1 MSPNAT
7 FPAAEASRRQIED
20 LMMTYAAL
28 QDAGDLDEVAELFTH
43 GAFIV
48 DKVPGGFR
56 GREEV
61 GAMKNRH
68 DHRYPDG
75 TLRTKHVTTNVRIDV
90 DAGGQT
96 ATAESYFTVLQATE
110 DLPLQVI
117 MAGRYRD
124 KFVHIDN
131 RWWFEERFVHT
142 DLIGNM
148 SGHVVDSPMIGEET
162 EEPRSPA
169 DRDRRV
175 VQKFFD
181 LRFKDPDGARQ
192 LVAEDAVWVIP
203 GQLPMSA
210 TYTGRD
216 EIFDKYL
223 GHHTDDFEYVTS
235 NVTRTI
241 SENGVVVVEYHATG
255 RTRKGRDYD
264 TMYYYVVD
272 VEDGLIRRV
281 RQSLD
286 TLYSM
291 TKIYECPGTC
301 RGVIS
306 FFL

>member
-1 MSPNAT
+1 MSSEAT
-7 FPAAEASRRQIED
+7 FLAEEASRREIET

-28 QDAGDLDEVAELFTH
+28 QDAGELDDVAQLFTY

-48 DKVPGGFR
+48 DKVPTAFR
-56 GREEV
+56 GAADIGE
-61 GAMKNRH
+61 MKHRH

-75 TLRTKHVTTNVRIDV
+75 TLRTKHVTTNVRIDI
-90 DAGGQT
+90 DANGH
-96 ATAESYFTVLQATE
+96 AAKAESYFTVLQATE

-117 MAGRYRD
+117 MAGRYSD
-124 KFVHIDN
+124 KFVNIDG

-148 SGHVVDSPMIGEET
+148 SGHVVDSPMVGT
-162 EEPRSPA
+162 EPANASVASAA
-169 DRDRRV
+169 DRDRDV
-175 VQKFFD
+175 VQRFFD
-181 LRFKDPDGARQ
+181 LRFRDPDGARE

-210 TYTGRD
+210 TYDGRD

-264 TMYYYVVD
+264 TMYYYVID

-286 TLYSM
+286 TLYSK
-291 TKIYECPGTC
+291 TTIDD
-301 RGVIS
+301 
-306 FFL
+306 